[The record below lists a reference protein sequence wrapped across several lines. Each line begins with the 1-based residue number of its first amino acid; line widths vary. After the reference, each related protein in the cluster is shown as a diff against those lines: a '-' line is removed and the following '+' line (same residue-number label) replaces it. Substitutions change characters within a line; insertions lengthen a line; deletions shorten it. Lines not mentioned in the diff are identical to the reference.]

1 MNVSEYVEGKLVSPY
16 LGINSILD
24 GVKKENELN
33 SRAYGVLICLAV
45 CDVLFTDKTK
55 KNLEDEFE
63 ALVLECNTLEDF
75 KKVDD
80 MLKEAA
86 EEGGYAKVYYDV
98 AKLKLNNEAK
108 EQIKARKNSEVAGNR
123 SPVSYIN
130 GDGKLE
136 SPYFDVSFRPTGYKN
151 FKMDM
156 ACSGILMT
164 LSVTDLKRDD
174 ESQIRLLKD
183 FCDILLEAK
192 SEEDHLMVKVF
203 LDELVKKGGYAIEFN
218 EQVRPLIGLS
228 NALTVKNIMATCKA
242 QIAKY
247 DVEVNETPQVQAP
260 QVPVTPV
267 ENQSQPAIPQIQ
279 ISTDMNGDAVKPI
292 VEPHSFPV
300 QPVGSEQVD
309 ALVLDFKE
317 SLDKF
322 NERYNS
328 YKTTGQGDLEVLLRN
343 ARRLQDQLLDCMNK
357 MDKADFNNYDLEL
370 ENKVKDIRTL
380 MSAN

>member
-63 ALVLECNTLEDF
+63 ALILECNTEEDF
-75 KKVDD
+75 LNVDK

-86 EEGGYAKVYYDV
+86 DEGGYAKVYYDV
-98 AKLKLNNEAK
+98 AKLKLNKEAK
-108 EQIKARKNSEVAGNR
+108 EQIKLRKNSEVAGNR
-123 SPVSYIN
+123 SPVSYISDN
-130 GDGKLE
+130 GKLE

-151 FKMDM
+151 FKMDI

-218 EQVRPLIGLS
+218 EQVRPLVGLA
-228 NALTVKNIMATCKA
+228 NVATVQNILATCKA
-242 QIAKY
+242 QIGKY
-247 DVEVNETPQVQAP
+247 DVEVNETSQLQQASVEPQV
-260 QVPVTPV
+260 
-267 ENQSQPAIPQIQ
+267 QPAIPQIQ
-279 ISTDMNGDAVKPI
+279 ISTDMNGDSVKPM

-300 QPVGSEQVD
+300 QPVGSEPVD

-322 NERYNS
+322 NDRYNS

-357 MDKADFNNYDLEL
+357 MDKSDFNNYDLEL

-380 MSAN
+380 MSSN